1 MLIQFRAE
9 NFLSIKGSV
18 VLSLLASKDKEHPKH
33 LIVNGSKRYLKSA
46 GIYGA
51 NASGKSNVLH
61 AFWFMVNYVLTSHN
75 QQLHKAIERSPFKF
89 DRETPV
95 RPSSFEV
102 IFTANGIRYA
112 YGFSVTDKVVIE
124 EYLYYY
130 PNGRQAII
138 FERQNTNDF
147 RFTVDVDEQ
156 SMLKNRTSPN
166 KLYLSVASNW
176 SYSKVI
182 PVLEWFASCRIITKH
197 SAADAYELE
206 AEQLK
211 RKAIII
217 NADMNVP
224 MLPVWLPE
232 QIIQTNTSIGQ
243 VLSSVEIDTSLVASH
258 VTVLKNYPFIGMMGY
273 AAGENPLSYPEVKY
287 TMVLQL
293 IHAAAKLVDFV
304 ILDCSTSMTN
314 VFTPAAI
321 EAGDVVI
328 RILTPDLKGINYLK
342 AHQPLLVDER
352 FRFSEHMTFAGL
364 ARPFHA
370 LDEMGYI
377 IGGFDGLLPYSKE
390 IDRCATEGGMF
401 KAITYCNPKY
411 TASLNKVLEIL
422 EQMELAEQSEDDAA
436 YECEEDADE

>member
-1 MLIQFRAE
+1 MGKVITVW
-9 NFLSIKGSV
+9 GS
-18 VLSLLASKDKEHPKH
+18 P
-33 LIVNGSKRYLKSA
+33 G
-46 GIYGA
+46 
-51 NASGKSNVLH
+51 SGKSMFCCIL
-61 AFWFMVNYVLTSHN
+61 AKALT
-75 QQLHKAIERSPFKF
+75 R
-89 DRETPV
+89 D
-95 RPSSFEV
+95 
-102 IFTANGIRYA
+102 
-112 YGFSVTDKVVIE
+112 
-124 EYLYYY
+124 
-130 PNGRQAII
+130 
-138 FERQNTNDF
+138 
-147 RFTVDVDEQ
+147 
-156 SMLKNRTSPN
+156 
-166 KLYLSVASNW
+166 
-176 SYSKVI
+176 
-182 PVLEWFASCRIITKH
+182 
-197 SAADAYELE
+197 
-206 AEQLK
+206 K

-436 YECEEDADE
+436 YECEEDLPEDEFYDVVVFAYLKAVKDYFNSPSAQKFSFSTIATRQMKFRLYDYFRTQERRKRNMEVLSIHVGLYPDGAPLEDTIPAHDPIMQQLEMDLLLHELAGRVSKQQMDIVHLKQGGYGIREIARTQKVPMRRIKELLAEVHDVLLDICYG

>member
-211 RKAIII
+211 DDGYQRKKYSGFRKCHAEHLYIIQKIRAYPFQQLCQLFADAAIII
-217 NADMNVP
+217 KLECPAKRQRPRKQCSCVQTKG
-224 MLPVWLPE
+224 LCQKSIVVGE
-232 QIIQTNTSIGQ
+232 KIIQNSIEKGYHDRHDIVFIKKDNYQNT
-243 VLSSVEIDTSLVASH
+243 
-258 VTVLKNYPFIGMMGY
+258 
-273 AAGENPLSYPEVKY
+273 GERADPHNHSLSYP
-287 TMVLQL
+287 
-293 IHAAAKLVDFV
+293 
-304 ILDCSTSMTN
+304 
-314 VFTPAAI
+314 
-321 EAGDVVI
+321 
-328 RILTPDLKGINYLK
+328 YLK
-342 AHQPLLVDER
+342 QFPESHRIP
-352 FRFSEHMTFAGL
+352 S
-364 ARPFHA
+364 
-370 LDEMGYI
+370 LDQQN
-377 IGGFDGLLPYSKE
+377 SK
-390 IDRCATEGGMF
+390 IYQRSNRHKTNG
-401 KAITYCNPKY
+401 KY
-411 TASLNKVLEIL
+411 
-422 EQMELAEQSEDDAA
+422 Q
-436 YECEEDADE
+436 

>member
-1 MLIQFRAE
+1 MLIQFRVE
-9 NFLSIKGSV
+9 NFLSIKDSV
-18 VLSLLASKDKEHPKH
+18 VLSLLASKDNEHSEH

-46 GIYGA
+46 VIYGA

-75 QQLHKAIERSPFKF
+75 QQLHKSIERSPFKF
-89 DRETPV
+89 DRETPS

-112 YGFSVTDKVVIE
+112 YGFSVTDKAVIE

-182 PVLEWFASCRIITKH
+182 PVLEWFASCQIITKH

-211 RKAIII
+211 DDGYIDAAVKQTKRLKQISDAAFQRQDIDEIESLALALRKEIEAALQPFYMGHMCLYVTPECFDDPPKTPEVY
-217 NADMNVP
+217 NDATAC
-224 MLPVWLPE
+224 VWRDGTWQLLE
-232 QIIQTNTSIGQ
+232 
-243 VLSSVEIDTSLVASH
+243 DTSNGFLLFVQS
-258 VTVLKNYPFIGMMGY
+258 KSK
-273 AAGENPLSYPEVKY
+273 EE
-287 TMVLQL
+287 
-293 IHAAAKLVDFV
+293 AAA
-304 ILDCSTSMTN
+304 
-314 VFTPAAI
+314 
-321 EAGDVVI
+321 
-328 RILTPDLKGINYLK
+328 
-342 AHQPLLVDER
+342 
-352 FRFSEHMTFAGL
+352 
-364 ARPFHA
+364 
-370 LDEMGYI
+370 
-377 IGGFDGLLPYSKE
+377 
-390 IDRCATEGGMF
+390 
-401 KAITYCNPKY
+401 
-411 TASLNKVLEIL
+411 
-422 EQMELAEQSEDDAA
+422 
-436 YECEEDADE
+436 